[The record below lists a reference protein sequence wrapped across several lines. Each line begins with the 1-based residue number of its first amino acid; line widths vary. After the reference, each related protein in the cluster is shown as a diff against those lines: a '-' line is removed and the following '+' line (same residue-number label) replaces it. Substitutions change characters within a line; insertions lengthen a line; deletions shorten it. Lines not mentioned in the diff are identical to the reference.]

1 MKISVVIPAYNRA
14 ATIGRAI
21 ASVSEQT
28 IAPHEII
35 VVDDGSDDA
44 TGEVVK
50 SHEGVLLLRQ
60 NRQGVSAARN
70 NGVMMSEGDWIAFL
84 DSDDAWVPEKL
95 EKQIR
100 LHETFP
106 DLSISYTGERWI
118 RNGQEVPVAAK
129 FAKYEGDI
137 FERCLDDCIVAPSSV
152 MVKKSFFDRFG
163 GFDES
168 FEVCEDYELW
178 LRMAHET
185 RFGLIDEQLIVKYGG
200 HADQLSR
207 RYRAMD
213 RWRVR
218 ALEKL
223 RENGIENAALIETLR
238 KKYRRLLEGA
248 RRSGRE
254 EAAMHYAM
262 RLDAID

>member
-21 ASVSEQT
+21 ASVSKQT
-28 IAPHEII
+28 VAPHEII

-44 TGEVVK
+44 TAEVVK
-50 SHEGVLLLRQ
+50 TYDGVLLLRQ
-60 NRQGVSAARN
+60 NHQGVSAARN
-70 NGVMMSEGDWIAFL
+70 NGAMMSEGEWIAFL
-84 DSDDAWVPEKL
+84 DSDDAWMPDKL

-100 LHETFP
+100 FHETHP
-106 DLSISYTGERWI
+106 ELPISYTDERWI
-118 RNGQEVPVAAK
+118 RNGKEVPVAAK

-152 MVKKSFFDRFG
+152 MVKKVFFDRFG

-185 RFGLIDEQLIVKYGG
+185 PFGLIGEKLIVKYGG

-223 RENGIENAALIETLR
+223 RENGIENAALTEMLR
-238 KKYRRLLEGA
+238 QKYRRLLDGA

-262 RLDAID
+262 RLNEL